1 MSDETETETGA
12 GAKPVPETPKT
23 DGQGRDLLTLK
34 DGRVL
39 TLRPAGDMLTM
50 MDVLEAAGVDA
61 RGQQTERVLHNP
73 TWIGNANVASQ
84 VAAFDGVPY
93 PLPRNLSEL
102 RALIGKVGRQ
112 GMNALSQRWAETA
125 RDANEEAAKN

>member
-1 MSDETETETGA
+1 MSDNTETEIGA
-12 GAKPVPETPKT
+12 GAQPPTTGRTT
-23 DGQGRDLLTLK
+23 DGQGRELLTLK

-39 TLRPAGDMLTM
+39 SLRPAGDMLTM

-73 TWIGNANVASQ
+73 TWIGNANIACQ
-84 VAAFDGVPY
+84 VAAFDGVPQ
-93 PLPRNLSEL
+93 PLPRSLPEL

-112 GMNALSQRWAETA
+112 GMTALTQRWSESAA
-125 RDANEEAAKN
+125 DANEEVAKN